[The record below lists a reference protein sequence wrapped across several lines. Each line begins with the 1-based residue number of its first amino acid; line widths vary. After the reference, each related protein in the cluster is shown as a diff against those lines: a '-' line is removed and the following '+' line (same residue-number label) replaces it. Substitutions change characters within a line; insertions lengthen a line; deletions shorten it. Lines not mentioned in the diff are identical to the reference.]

1 MLAAFLPPYPFRSV
15 PAPYLWCYYRLLSEW
30 ATESC
35 MFITGRDYVRP
46 IEQWEDRWEC
56 TNDAATRLNY
66 ALPKNTQ
73 PPQHHYAWLDK
84 GRFDE
89 WLSIHN
95 SNPLAVF
102 RHFLCERDNAYE
114 EELHEMLCSAPNKI
128 EAVITF
134 LNVPS
139 LSAVCQRLGIPVIH
153 QELGPLRGHIYRD
166 TAYVDFQ
173 GVNGNS
179 EAENRECGFR
189 GWSLDSLNGLKL
201 NDLLLFF
208 LKDPSFIKNLPE
220 KTSEIGIAL
229 QVEDDSNLVAF
240 GNGMDNQ
247 SIILAARNQTATSSL
262 LIRPHPGS
270 LFTLREGIMPI
281 DESPTSLEFVA
292 RCNKIMTINSSVA
305 LEALLLGVPVTIFG
319 DSSLCHL
326 AKEIPHSLSLVR
338 RLTFYLFAYLVPRSC
353 QLSPRYLRFRLSEPG
368 EKAIIEYHLGC
379 YMRDDDMTLQEESA
393 FEDLQTKLIAQI
405 LASNQLRVHRNERLQ
420 ALTEQ
425 VHVLSQELTD
435 VNRRLV
441 EEGEAHGHAIQVV
454 EQITE
459 QFNTLS
465 KQYSDTLEELHL
477 RDKKIKECDE
487 LLNKIR
493 NNRILNFYIRR
504 FI

>member
-15 PAPYLWCYYRLLSEW
+15 PAPYLWCYYRLLCEW

-56 TNDAATRLNY
+56 TDDAATRLDY
-66 ALPKNTQ
+66 TLPKNTQ

-89 WLSIHN
+89 WLRIHN
-95 SNPLAVF
+95 NNPLAVF

-114 EELHEMLCSAPNKI
+114 EELHEILCSAPNKI

-179 EAENRECGFR
+179 EAENRERKFR
-189 GWSLDSLNGLKL
+189 DWSLNGLKL
-201 NDLLLFF
+201 NDLLMFF
-208 LKDPSFIKNLPE
+208 LKDPSFIKRLPG
-220 KTSEIGIAL
+220 KTSEIGIVL

-247 SIILAARNQTATSSL
+247 SIILAARSQTVTSSL

-270 LFTLREGIMPI
+270 LFTLREGSMPI

-292 RCNKIMTINSSVA
+292 RCKKIMTINSSVA
-305 LEALLLGVPVTIFG
+305 LEALFLGVPVTIFG

-326 AKEIPHSLSLVR
+326 AKEPPHSVSLVR
-338 RLTFYLFAYLVPRSC
+338 RLAFYLFAYLVPRAC
-353 QLSPRYLRFRLSEPG
+353 QLSPCYLRFRLGEPG
-368 EKAIIEYHLGC
+368 EKAIIEYHLDC
-379 YMRDDDMTLQEESA
+379 YMRDDDMTLPKDND
-393 FEDLQTKLIAQI
+393 FEDLQAKLLAQVW
-405 LASNQLRVHRNERLQ
+405 ASNQLRAHRNERLQ
-420 ALTEQ
+420 ALTDQ
-425 VHVLSQELTD
+425 VNMLSQELMD

-459 QFNTLS
+459 QFNSLS
-465 KQYSDTLEELHL
+465 KQYYDTLDELRL
-477 RDKKIKECDE
+477 RDKKIKECDDV
-487 LLNKIR
+487 LNKIR
-493 NNRILNFYIRR
+493 NNRFLRFYISRFILNL
-504 FI
+504 

>member
-1 MLAAFLPPYPFRSV
+1 MLAAFLPAYPFRSV
-15 PAPYLWCYYRLLSEW
+15 PAPYLWCYYRLLCEW

-56 TNDAATRLNY
+56 TDDAATRLDY
-66 ALPKNTQ
+66 ILPKNTQ

-89 WLSIHN
+89 WLRIHN
-95 SNPLAVF
+95 NNPLAVF

-114 EELHEMLCSAPNKI
+114 EELHEMLCSSPNKI

-179 EAENRECGFR
+179 EAENRERKFR
-189 GWSLDSLNGLKL
+189 DWSLNGLKL
-201 NDLLLFF
+201 NDLLMFF
-208 LKDPSFIKNLPE
+208 LKDPSFIKRLPG
-220 KTSEIGIAL
+220 KTSEIGIVL

-247 SIILAARNQTATSSL
+247 SIILAARSQTATSSL

-270 LFTLREGIMPI
+270 LFTLREGRMPI

-292 RCNKIMTINSSVA
+292 RCKKIMTINSSVA
-305 LEALLLGVPVTIFG
+305 LEALFLGVPVTIFG
-319 DSSLCHL
+319 ESSLCHL
-326 AKEIPHSLSLVR
+326 AKESPHSVSLVR
-338 RLTFYLFAYLVPRSC
+338 RLAFYLFAYLVPRAC
-353 QLSPRYLRFRLSEPG
+353 QLSPRYLRFRLGEPG
-368 EKAIIEYHLGC
+368 EKAIIEYHLDC
-379 YMRDDDMTLQEESA
+379 YMRDDDMTLPKEND
-393 FEDLQTKLIAQI
+393 FDDLQTKLIAQVW
-405 LASNQLRVHRNERLQ
+405 ASNELRVHRNERLQ
-420 ALTEQ
+420 ALTDQ
-425 VHVLSQELTD
+425 VNMLSQELTD

-441 EEGEAHGHAIQVV
+441 EEGEAHGHVTQVV

-465 KQYSDTLEELHL
+465 KKYSDTLDELRL
-477 RDKKIKECDE
+477 RDKKIKESDE

-493 NNRILNFYIRR
+493 NNRILNFYISR